1 MSELARRIA
10 FAVVAAP
17 LAVAI
22 VYFGDA
28 ALATLLAIVA
38 ALGAWEFFRL
48 ARAGGSTPL
57 DRIGIALAAIVPLAV
72 HAWHLGYP
80 MPVALA
86 GLALPVLLA
95 RAIWARGVEGRP
107 LGAVATTLMGI
118 LYTGVALS
126 YGYALRYHPYAVG
139 AAAGTAVVFLPV
151 LLTWASDVGG
161 YAAGRMFGKRKL
173 IPAISP
179 GKTVAGAVGSVVLT
193 VIVCLLYVTLVLRPY
208 AQLAIRPLSAF
219 AFAIALSITA
229 QLGDLAESLLKREAG
244 VKDSSHIIPGHGG
257 ILDRF
262 DSLFFVLP
270 FAYVVLGWL
279 FIPVPVAP

>member
-1 MSELARRIA
+1 
-10 FAVVAAP
+10 V
-17 LAVAI
+17 

-28 ALATLLAIVA
+28 ALATLLATIA

-57 DRIGIALAAIVPLAV
+57 ERSGITLAALVPLAV

-86 GLALPVLLA
+86 GLAVPALLGH
-95 RAIWARGVEGRP
+95 AIWARGVDGRP
-107 LGAVATTLMGI
+107 LGAVATTVMGV

-139 AAAGTAVVFLPV
+139 RAAGTAVVFLPV

-161 YAAGRMFGKRKL
+161 YAAGRLLGRRKL
-173 IPAISP
+173 IPTVSP
-179 GKTVAGAVGSVVLT
+179 GKTVEGAVGALVLT
-193 VIVCLLYVTLVLRPY
+193 VIVCLLYVRYALQPY
-208 AQLAIRPLSAF
+208 AQLAMRPLSAVG
-219 AFAIALSITA
+219 FAILLSVTA
-229 QLGDLAESLLKREAG
+229 QLGDLAESLLKREAN
-244 VKDSSHIIPGHGG
+244 VKDSSRIIPGHGG

-270 FAYVVLGWL
+270 LAYVVLGWL
-279 FIPVPVAP
+279 LIPVPVAP

>member
-1 MSELARRIA
+1 VSELARRIA

-28 ALATLLAIVA
+28 ALATLLAIIA

-48 ARAGGSTPL
+48 ARAGGATPL
-57 DRIGIALAAIVPLAV
+57 DRIGIALAALVPLAV

-86 GLALPVLLA
+86 GLVVPVLLA
-95 RAIWARGVEGRP
+95 RAIWARGVDGQP
-107 LGAVATTLMGI
+107 LGAVATTVMGV

-139 AAAGTAVVFLPV
+139 RAAGTAVVFLPV

-161 YAAGRMFGKRKL
+161 YAAGRTLGKRKL
-173 IPAISP
+173 IPSVSP
-179 GKTVAGAVGSVVLT
+179 GKTVEGSVGALVLT
-193 VIVCLLYVTLVLRPY
+193 VVVCLLYVRFALQPHAQLTLRPV
-208 AQLAIRPLSAF
+208 AAVG
-219 AFAIALSITA
+219 FAILLSVTA
-229 QLGDLAESLLKREAG
+229 QLGDLAESLLKREAN

-270 FAYVVLGWL
+270 LAYVVLGWL
-279 FIPVPVAP
+279 FVPVPVAP